1 MEKIDLTQNV
11 KKHWST
17 PVVQELALEET
28 AGGANEGPDELEL
41 S

>member
-1 MEKIDLTQNV
+1 MVKIDLTQNI

-17 PVVQELALEET
+17 PVVEELPFEET
-28 AGGANEGPDELEL
+28 SGAGNEGLDDYEQ